1 MYKLFVLFFFFF
13 RSAFNFK
20 GLCICLA
27 PAESPDLIMIRRRF
41 PSPMPRKP
49 GSGLSDAKRPAPM
62 APASKPSLVPS
73 PGLVIR
79 MTFTVRS
86 PGPSGKSAPRWCR
99 RPRPTTANQNIKA
112 ASKFNIETAFF
123 MSLSRLRR
131 SSPLVFLCLII
142 RGIIQPPAAACR

>member
-86 PGPSGKSAPRWCR
+86 PPG
-99 RPRPTTANQNIKA
+99 RPANPPQGGA
-112 ASKFNIETAFF
+112 VGQD
-123 MSLSRLRR
+123 L
-131 SSPLVFLCLII
+131 
-142 RGIIQPPAAACR
+142 QPPIKT